1 MTVISDDNPTPL
13 LEIMKRFEERLAKHA
28 SNPQVKLGVLQI
40 EISGMPGQLSKI
52 YGKDHPTLALFP
64 KIVPG
69 SIDPG
74 RAHEIAVARFAQVQ
88 SIIRNLENL
97 LRPRQQRGDRVFL
110 GHGRSPLW
118 RELKDFIQDRLHLPW
133 DEFNRD
139 PVVGLATVERL
150 KDMLDTAGFAFL
162 IMTAEDEMAEG
173 MTQARPNVIHE
184 VGLFQGRL
192 GMRRAIV
199 MLEDGCAEFSNIVGL
214 SQIRFARNR
223 IDTAFEEVRK
233 VLEREGMIHRA

>member
-1 MTVISDDNPTPL
+1 MTVTSDDNPTPL
-13 LEIMKRFEERLAKHA
+13 LEIMKRFEQRLAKHA
-28 SNPQVKLGVLQI
+28 ANPQVKLGVLQI
-40 EISGMPGQLSKI
+40 EISGMHGQLSKI
-52 YGKDHPTLALFP
+52 YGKDHPALALFP

-69 SIDPG
+69 SIDPS
-74 RAHEIAVARFAQVQ
+74 RAHEIAVARLAQVQ

-97 LRPRQQRGDRVFL
+97 LRPQQQRGDRVFL

-139 PVVGLATVERL
+139 PVAGFATVERL

-162 IMTAEDEMAEG
+162 IMTAEDELAEG
-173 MTQARPNVIHE
+173 TMQARPNVIHE

-233 VLEREGMIHRA
+233 VLEREGMIPQ